1 MFRSHPRV
9 VTGRRRVPDN
19 SSPVGNWGRSGSD
32 RESMADHLKM
42 LQRESKRHD
51 VSRAIGWYEITIFL
65 VLLCGV
71 ALIAWARATAP

>member
-1 MFRSHPRV
+1 
-9 VTGRRRVPDN
+9 
-19 SSPVGNWGRSGSD
+19 
-32 RESMADHLKM
+32 MADHLKM